1 MAGCEGRVA
10 GEDPRGGLERRSKTR
25 SRRQASVG
33 WRYCRRRQCDLDQYH
48 RRAGIDRGLER
59 SQFQRRRARVLLRPR
74 TRNPDPPMD
83 GLRCEALR
91 REAFARYAN
100 DGYGA
105 RLHLADLVHAMM
117 IKRHLKEPLLHFLL
131 LGAMLFAA
139 HGFLSRGRLG
149 EPSQIV
155 VTQGQAESMALLF
168 ARTWQR
174 PPSDAELQ
182 GLIRSYVREEVLYR
196 EGLALG
202 LDRDDPIIRRR
213 IAQKLEFATEN
224 DEAEP
229 SDRELQAYLDA
240 HPAMFVA
247 EPKVTFGHVYLDPR
261 RRGTSLATDAERM
274 LNELNGPGSIPDPG
288 GLGDPT
294 MLPLRFDHAAESE
307 VGKVLGD
314 EFVKSLAHLEK
325 GA

>member
-1 MAGCEGRVA
+1 
-10 GEDPRGGLERRSKTR
+10 
-25 SRRQASVG
+25 
-33 WRYCRRRQCDLDQYH
+33 
-48 RRAGIDRGLER
+48 
-59 SQFQRRRARVLLRPR
+59 
-74 TRNPDPPMD
+74 
-83 GLRCEALR
+83 
-91 REAFARYAN
+91 
-100 DGYGA
+100 
-105 RLHLADLVHAMM
+105 MM

-155 VTQGQAESMALLF
+155 VTQGQVESMALLF

-325 GA
+325 GAWSGPLESSYGVHLVQLTQRTQPPAPSLAEVREAVKREWQRDRRVEVSEKSYQTRLQRYTVTIERPRLARAASGDPEGAQ